1 MPPSK
6 PKQEEVLTAVVICDT
21 YTCTFNPL
29 TPGLP
34 HCLQSVAGRPL
45 LDYTLQ
51 WLAANSFAEVILYLS
66 ASPGE
71 VKAWLRSS
79 KWSPKLT
86 EDVRPLNVTVI
97 VNEDS
102 RTRRGL

>member
-1 MPPSK
+1 MS
-6 PKQEEVLTAVVICDT
+6 A
-21 YTCTFNPL
+21 CTFNLLLL
-29 TPGLP
+29 TPP
-34 HCLQSVAGRPL
+34 Q
-45 LDYTLQ
+45 
-51 WLAANSFAEVILYLS
+51 AANSFAEVILYLS
-66 ASPGE
+66 ATSGE